1 MIPAH
6 LYVHV
11 PFCVRRCSYCDFAV
25 TALKDPPVPVWLDCV
40 ARELSLHSSAG
51 SGRADDVLRTLYVG
65 GGTPSLLGTGA
76 LAELTER
83 VRGVL
88 VLEPGLEF
96 TAEANPESFSAEL
109 ASDWRRAGVNRISLG
124 AQTFHPPA
132 LAWMGRLH
140 GEEGPGRAMAAA
152 RWAGFDNV
160 SLDLIFGLPE
170 RLGRD
175 WSADL
180 ERALALEPDHISL
193 YGLTAESATPLG
205 RWVAE
210 GRERLADEEKYR
222 SEYLY
227 AADRLTAAGFVHYEV
242 SNFALPGRESRHN
255 RAYWSGVPYLGLGP
269 GAHSFVAPRRFW
281 NTRDWAAYRDR
292 ILSGGSAVDGEECVE
307 AESATLER
315 LWLGLRVAD
324 GLGDLTDRQG
334 QVAERWRRRGWA
346 EVVAG
351 RVRLTPEGWL
361 LLDRLVV
368 ELDAA
373 A

>member
-25 TALKDPPVPVWLDCV
+25 TALKDPPVPVWLDCIG
-40 ARELSLHSSAG
+40 RELSSHASAG
-51 SGRADDVLRTLYVG
+51 SVRAEGVLRTLYVG

-76 LAELTER
+76 FAALASRIGEILPPDR
-83 VRGVL
+83 AM
-88 VLEPGLEF
+88 EF
-96 TAEANPESFSAEL
+96 TAEANPESFSPEL
-109 ASDWRRAGVNRISLG
+109 AADWRRAGVNRISLG
-124 AQTFHPPA
+124 AQTFHPAA
-132 LAWMGRLH
+132 LRWMGRLH
-140 GEEGPGRAMAAA
+140 GVEGPGRAVSAA
-152 RWAGFDNV
+152 RAAGFDNISV
-160 SLDLIFGLPE
+160 DLIFGLPA

-175 WSADL
+175 WAADL
-180 ERALALEPDHISL
+180 DRALGLEPDHISL

-210 GRERLADEEKYR
+210 GRERLADEEQYR

-227 AADRLTAAGFVHYEV
+227 AAERLTRAGFVHYEV
-242 SNFALPGRESRHN
+242 SNFARPGRESLHN
-255 RAYWSGVPYLGLGP
+255 LAYWAGVPYLGVGP
-269 GAHSFVAPRRFW
+269 GAHSFLPPRRFW

-292 ILSGGSAVDGEECVE
+292 VLSGGSAVEGEESVG
-307 AESATLER
+307 AESAALER
-315 LWLGLRVAD
+315 LWLGLRVAE
-324 GLGDLTDRQG
+324 GLGDLTGGQG
-334 QVAERWRRRGWA
+334 VVADRWRRLGWA
-346 EVVAG
+346 EVTGG
-351 RVRLTPEGWL
+351 RVRLTAEGWL